1 MRFRL
6 FYTSFFLNCDFSTQL
21 YFAQYV
27 VFGETYEK
35 DVKKWVQIRR
45 FSNIFFFDANSDS
58 KLRRIHRNS
67 KSDVNH
73 A

>member
-45 FSNIFFFDANSDS
+45 FSNIFFFDANSVS

-67 KSDVNH
+67 KSDVNY